1 MEVYMAFSN
10 INSYL
15 FTIINNMAGNNALID
30 KTMVF
35 TAKYLVYIVPIYL
48 LYLWFIPRSDKSKK
62 ASIYIFLAVIVSLSI
77 GWIITLF
84 YFHPRPFMIGLG
96 KELFQHSKE
105 TSFPSDH
112 ATVMFAVSFALFFLK
127 DIKNGIVFFIL
138 ATLVGFARVFCGVH
152 YPFDILGALIVAL
165 LGTVLISLF
174 KKQLDFLFSRGI
186 EIYNKILLSVFKKTQ
201 S

>member
-1 MEVYMAFSN
+1 MHTFSAN
-10 INSYL
+10 IYL
-15 FTIINNMAGNNALID
+15 FKLINDMAGRNAALD
-30 KTMVF
+30 KTMVL
-35 TAKYLVYIVPIYL
+35 TAKYLVYIFPIYL
-48 LYLWFIPRSDKSKK
+48 LYLWFIPMGDKSKK
-62 ASIYIFLAVIVSLSI
+62 ASLYILLAAIVSLSI
-77 GWIITLF
+77 GWVITLF
-84 YFHPRPFMIGLG
+84 YFHPRPFMVGLG
-96 KELFQHSKE
+96 KELFPHSKE

-152 YPFDILGALIVAL
+152 FPFDILGALIVAL
-165 LGTVLISLF
+165 LGTASIFLF

-186 EIYNKILLSVFKKTQ
+186 EIYNKILLSIFKKTQ